1 MQTMEAELRQLRREL
16 QVNLTSKILVKPT
29 EFFLSSLDWLLILE
43 VDFFFIVPHFPQD
56 SSRKRRASGETTGS
70 TPAPS
75 ESAASVATIDQNG
88 GLNEDHERP
97 PSAVVTEDANPSEK
111 PEKQTEKPNNG
122 DEGGKEGEGSSTAMD
137 ER

>member
-1 MQTMEAELRQLRREL
+1 M
-16 QVNLTSKILVKPT
+16 
-29 EFFLSSLDWLLILE
+29 
-43 VDFFFIVPHFPQD
+43 
-56 SSRKRRASGETTGS
+56 
-70 TPAPS
+70 
-75 ESAASVATIDQNG
+75 ATIDQNG

-97 PSAVVTEDANPSEK
+97 PSAVVAEDANLPEK